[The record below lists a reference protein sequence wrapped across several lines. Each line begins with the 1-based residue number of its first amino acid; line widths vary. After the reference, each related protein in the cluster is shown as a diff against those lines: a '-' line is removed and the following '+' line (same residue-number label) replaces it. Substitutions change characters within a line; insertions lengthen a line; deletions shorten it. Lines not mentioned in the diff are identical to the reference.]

1 MFFSSHRSH
10 YRGHRDEYQEGEHHQ
25 HHHGDNGTYP
35 LVLASPGEKVR
46 LVTICGGRTFR
57 KRLADLGLNIGMD
70 FEIIQHD
77 GFGPLILGV
86 KDSRLMIG
94 RGMAHRIFVEPVA

>member
-1 MFFSSHRSH
+1 MFFSSHRNH
-10 YRGHRDEYQEGEHHQ
+10 HRGHRDESHERHRQ
-25 HHHGDNGTYP
+25 HHHGGNGAYP
-35 LVLASPGEKVR
+35 LALASPGEKVR
-46 LVTICGGRTFR
+46 LVAVHGGRTFR

-70 FEIIQHD
+70 FEIVQHD

-86 KDSRLMIG
+86 KGSRLMIG